1 MRFLRATV
9 FFAAVTVVVAALLW
23 LASVAFESKPEAR
36 SPKPEALGDGYPAN
50 WTRAQYDI
58 FTACVGTGII
68 DTKGAVPVP
77 AIVQACRTA
86 LRLPTPKRGDQ

>member
-23 LASVAFESKPEAR
+23 LADVAFEPEQ
-36 SPKPEALGDGYPAN
+36 EYLEDGYPVN

-68 DTKGAVPVP
+68 DVRGAVPTP
-77 AIVQACRTA
+77 AIVETCRAA
-86 LRLPTPKRGDQ
+86 LRLPVPQRTQE

>member
-23 LASVAFESKPEAR
+23 LADVAFEPEQE
-36 SPKPEALGDGYPAN
+36 SLGDGYPAN

-68 DTKGAVPVP
+68 DTQGAVPVP

-86 LRLPTPKRGDQ
+86 LRLPTPERGEE

>member
-23 LASVAFESKPEAR
+23 LADVAFTADETEAW
-36 SPKPEALGDGYPAN
+36 DGYPAN

-68 DTKGAVPVP
+68 DVRGAVPTP
-77 AIVQACRTA
+77 AIVETCRAA
-86 LRLPTPKRGDQ
+86 LRLPVPQRTQE